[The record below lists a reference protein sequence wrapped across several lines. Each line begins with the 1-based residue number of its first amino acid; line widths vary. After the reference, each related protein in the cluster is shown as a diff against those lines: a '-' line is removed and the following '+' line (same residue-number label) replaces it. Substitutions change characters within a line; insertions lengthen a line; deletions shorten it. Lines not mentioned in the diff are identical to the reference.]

1 MHSASTTAFTR
12 RRAALLIGGY
22 ALGLG
27 GMIYLKGL
35 YLSEDRYFLILL
47 VPAALLGLTRRYII
61 DFLPFIALMLGYE
74 ELRGVA
80 HIIRPDP
87 YYTPQIDID
96 KFLFNGTI
104 PTVWLQ
110 GKLWSGHVEWWEK
123 VLDVLLHLHFI
134 VPPTILF
141 LVWLWDRTRYY
152 RFAITILVLSYAG
165 AIGFALWPAA
175 PPWMASQHH
184 VIPHVTQIASR
195 ISSVQVGGAKV
206 TSSGSWIVEHLS
218 RNASAAVPSLHA
230 AYSFTVVLMAF
241 TISRK
246 LGPIGDPVRDRDV
259 VHDRVLRRALRVG
272 RDHRR
277 RARGGRVGRRRA
289 DRCPEPGSRGR
300 SPRRSPRRAVRLRPS
315 RAADDREDDARIEL
329 RRRARE
335 VLQRQVP
342 RERQVRRVDTQSER
356 RHRMAHRPREVQG
369 VGLPVRGARDAAGS

>member
-1 MHSASTTAFTR
+1 LHSAGTTAFTR

-47 VPAALLGLTRRYII
+47 VPAALLGLTRRYIL

-96 KFLFNGTI
+96 KILFDGTI

-110 GKLWSGHVEWWEK
+110 GKLWTGHVEWWEK

-141 LVWLWDRTRYY
+141 LVWLWDRARYY
-152 RFAITILVLSYAG
+152 RFALTILVLSYAG

-195 ISSVQVGGAKV
+195 ISSVQVGAAKV

-241 TISRK
+241 TINRK
-246 LGPIGDPVRDRDV
+246 LVWIAIPYAIAMWFTIVFFAEHYVSDAIIGVALAAV
-259 VHDRVLRRALRVG
+259 VWVVVG
-272 RDHRR
+272 RIVPRTWFAGPFPAPLAS
-277 RARGGRVGRRRA
+277 ARGAPTSRS
-289 DRCPEPGSRGR
+289 DRGPRGR
-300 SPRRSPRRAVRLRPS
+300 
-315 RAADDREDDARIEL
+315 
-329 RRRARE
+329 
-335 VLQRQVP
+335 
-342 RERQVRRVDTQSER
+342 
-356 RHRMAHRPREVQG
+356 
-369 VGLPVRGARDAAGS
+369 